1 MAKTMKGKK
10 KIIAGPIECQLRVA
24 DENEAVHLIEVPDTL
39 QTNPRILLD
48 LPVKR
53 HVELREGR
61 VVPDVKYAL
70 YPFIIYRIGDI
81 AKESCVSCLAGN
93 GPFTK
98 CVILP
103 DWAEGGC
110 QDMDMSDPEDRG
122 RGTGEEEQ
130 KSKKR

>member
-1 MAKTMKGKK
+1 MG
-10 KIIAGPIECQLRVA
+10 
-24 DENEAVHLIEVPDTL
+24 DENGAVHLLDDPDTL

-48 LPVKR
+48 LAVKR

-70 YPFIIYRIGDI
+70 YPFIMYRIGDF
-81 AKESCVSCLAGN
+81 AKESCVSSLVRN

-98 CVILP
+98 CVILR
-103 DWAEGGC
+103 DWEEGWC
-110 QDMDMSDPEDRG
+110 EDMDMSDLEDRG

-130 KSKKR
+130 KSGNDKAMNTERVQGGEDIIAE